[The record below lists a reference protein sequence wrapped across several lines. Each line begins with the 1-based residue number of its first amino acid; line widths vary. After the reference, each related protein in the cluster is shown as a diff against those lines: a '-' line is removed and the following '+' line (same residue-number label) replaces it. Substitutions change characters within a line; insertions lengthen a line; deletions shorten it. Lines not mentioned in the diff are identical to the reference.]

1 MGISCLIDMIS
12 FQNNNLT
19 AKTLRKFACF
29 SSLVPSRKKHYV
41 TYPIL
46 GYNK

>member
-29 SSLVPSRKKHYV
+29 SSLVPSRKKYYV
-41 TYPIL
+41 TYPVFW
-46 GYNK
+46 YAK